1 MGRRAEML
9 PLDRGLAVGQTP
21 DAVPLSKRIDV
32 AAAGCELV
40 TIVDRAIVRTTL
52 GVGLSEEPGDLVEVP
67 LKQMVGIVIGLSGG
81 DIAVQGNMRVG
92 HVVHRRYECVAGK
105 GNHTIGEIASRTV
118 EPGMTGSGVF
128 VIKRLE

>member
-9 PLDRGLAVGQTP
+9 PLDRGLAVGETP

-32 AAAGCELV
+32 AATGYEFMTV
-40 TIVDRAIVRTTL
+40 VDRAILRTTL
-52 GVGLSEEPGDLVEVP
+52 GVGLAEEPGDLVDVSLNP
-67 LKQMVGIVIGLSGG
+67 MIGIVIGLSGR

-105 GNHTIGEIASRTV
+105 RNHMVSEIASRTF
-118 EPGMTGSGVF
+118 EPGMIGSRVF
-128 VIKRLE
+128 M